1 MKFSFNLRKIHK
13 LVNSHTGSS
22 ERRRKITNF
31 TRMTENVNGQDDV
44 QDKKQKRH
52 DHKHAADLER
62 VTDYIEES
70 ELQGKDIANVN
81 K

>member
-1 MKFSFNLRKIHK
+1 
-13 LVNSHTGSS
+13 
-22 ERRRKITNF
+22 
-31 TRMTENVNGQDDV
+31 MTENQNGQEDV

-70 ELQGKDIANVN
+70 ELQGKDISNVN
-81 K
+81 ISFL